1 LIPLEGLLVLGLV
14 ALAVNLTAARA
25 IRNPIPQLIQQNVKT
40 GILSL
45 VWLHVGVVASVRGP
59 ELAALVVL
67 FWVPAYL
74 LGRWLYS
81 T

>member
-1 LIPLEGLLVLGLV
+1 VIPLEGLLILGLV
-14 ALAVNLTAARA
+14 ALAVNQAATKA
-25 IRNPIPQLIQQNVKT
+25 IYQPIPALIQKTVKT

-45 VWLHVGVVASVRGP
+45 VWIDVGLVAAARGP
-59 ELAALVVL
+59 AVAAAVAVL
-67 FWVPAYL
+67 WLPALL